1 MAPNIVP
8 ILNAVE
14 SILLPV
20 NEDGASL
27 RQLTQDERNVAKE
40 AGYSYVDRLT
50 QLEEDLYAQG
60 FHVKEGSPMSMMAK
74 FKRPSQ
80 DVIDLSRTNMR
91 FIETIR
97 YLKNEYDSCSMN

>member
-1 MAPNIVP
+1 M
-8 ILNAVE
+8 
-14 SILLPV
+14 
-20 NEDGASL
+20 
-27 RQLTQDERNVAKE
+27 VAKE

-50 QLEEDLYAQG
+50 QLEEDLYARG

-91 FIETIR
+91 FLETVR
-97 YLKNEYDSCSMN
+97 YFKNEYVYSNLKCALNRGSSEGKLHISVWIPV